1 MSKSN
6 SKLPKSYKAA
16 FLTAAGR
23 ELEIEEKPID
33 DLQKGEV
40 WVQIKASPINPSDLA
55 MLAGTY
61 PHKKTYPFVPG
72 LEASGIV
79 VASGGGFMADFLLGK
94 NVACSAPE
102 TGDGTWAEFMKVPAG
117 KCVPLSANLSFD
129 QGASALVNPLTA
141 LVLLKKVDGKSFV
154 NTAAAGALGKMII
167 KLAAKENITS
177 INLVRS
183 QDQAKMLKQMGAM
196 VVLDGS
202 STGFDDAYKM
212 ACAHYEATTILDA
225 VGGNFTNRLL
235 QGAPNKTKLIA
246 YASLSRENISVAPQS
261 IIRQGKTIEGFHLGS
276 WLEGESLMTKILLIR
291 KAQKL
296 IADGTLATTI
306 HKQFQLA
313 DINQAISEYQK
324 NMSLGKWM
332 LVF

>member
-1 MSKSN
+1 MRNSN
-6 SKLPKSYKAA
+6 FKLPKSYKAA
-16 FLTAAGR
+16 VLTAAGR
-23 ELEIEEKPID
+23 ELDIVEKPID

-72 LEASGIV
+72 LEASGV
-79 VASGGGFMADFLLGK
+79 VMASGGGIMANFLLGK
-94 NVACSAPE
+94 NVACSAPD
-102 TGDGTWAEFMKVPAG
+102 TGDGTWAEFIKVSAN
-117 KCVPLSANLSFD
+117 KCVNLSAKLNFVE
-129 QGASALVNPLTA
+129 GASALVNPLTA

-167 KLAAKENITS
+167 KLAAKENVTS

-183 QDQAKMLKQMGAM
+183 KDQAKMLKQMGAM
-196 VVLDGS
+196 VVLDAS
-202 STGFDDAYKM
+202 SPDFDEAFKVT
-212 ACAHYEATTILDA
+212 CAHYEATTILDA
-225 VGGNFTNRLL
+225 VGGNLTNRLL
-235 QGAPNKTKLIA
+235 LGAPNNTKLIA

-276 WLEGESLMTKILLIR
+276 WLEEQSLMTKILLIR

-296 IADGTLATTI
+296 IADGTLATTV
-306 HKQFQLA
+306 HKQYQLA
-313 DINQAISEYQK
+313 GINQAIAEYQK

-332 LVF
+332 LVN